1 MHALSNGNFLILQ
14 KNFQL
19 LCLYVGVVMHLSLIA
34 PLRKLS
40 NIRAVSTDRHA
51 LHGRGE
57 RTSQEAIHQDDEKEY
72 RE

>member
-1 MHALSNGNFLILQ
+1 MLNGNLLIYL
-14 KNFQL
+14 NIFQL
-19 LCLYVGVVMHLSLIA
+19 LCLYVSADLRLSLIA

-57 RTSQEAIHQDDEKEY
+57 RTSQEAIHQDDEKDY

>member
-1 MHALSNGNFLILQ
+1 MLSGNLMIYI
-14 KNFQL
+14 NIFQL
-19 LCLYVGVVMHLSLIA
+19 LCLYVSVDLRLSLIA

-51 LHGRGE
+51 LYGRGE
-57 RTSQEAIHQDDEKEY
+57 RTSQEAIHQDDEKDY

>member
-1 MHALSNGNFLILQ
+1 MVNVNSMIYMNI
-14 KNFQL
+14 FQL
-19 LCLYVGVVMHLSLIA
+19 LCLYVSVDLRLSLIA

-40 NIRAVSTDRHA
+40 NIKSVSTDRQA

>member
-1 MHALSNGNFLILQ
+1 MLKGNLLIQLHI
-14 KNFQL
+14 FRL
-19 LCLYVGVVMHLSLIA
+19 LCLYVSVYLRLSLIA

-57 RTSQEAIHQDDEKEY
+57 RTSQEAIHQDDEKDY

>member
-1 MHALSNGNFLILQ
+1 MLSGNLLIYMNIF
-14 KNFQL
+14 KL
-19 LCLYVGVVMHLSLIA
+19 LCLYVSVDLRLSLIA

-57 RTSQEAIHQDDEKEY
+57 RTSQEAIHQDDEKDY

>member
-1 MHALSNGNFLILQ
+1 MLNGNLLIYL
-14 KNFQL
+14 NIFQL
-19 LCLYVGVVMHLSLIA
+19 LYLYVSVDLHLSLIA

>member
-1 MHALSNGNFLILQ
+1 MLNGNLLIQLHIYR
-14 KNFQL
+14 L
-19 LCLYVGVVMHLSLIA
+19 LCLYVSADLRLSLIA

-57 RTSQEAIHQDDEKEY
+57 RTSQEAIHQDDEKDY

>member
-1 MHALSNGNFLILQ
+1 MLSGNLLIYIII
-14 KNFQL
+14 FQL
-19 LCLYVGVVMHLSLIA
+19 LCLYVSVDLRLSLIA
-34 PLRKLS
+34 PLRKFS

-57 RTSQEAIHQDDEKEY
+57 RTSQEAIHQDDEKDY